1 MWRPGTEAP
10 GAAGGEV
17 QQCPLR
23 SSWSTMLDKSGV
35 WGYSVPGGKQGGP
48 AQPTPVRP
56 PQQQKQQDLRQLM
69 KSSASALDGVAA
81 KAQLQV
87 QTGHP
92 NLKPKPKPKPNPRLR
107 PQRVL
112 HLRSSPQREG
122 RGGSGRG
129 GLLADVRGRRR
140 EQQQQQQ
147 QQQ

>member
-56 PQQQKQQDLRQLM
+56 PQQQKQQDLRQMM

-87 QTGHP
+87 QTAHP
-92 NLKPKPKPKPNPRLR
+92 NLKHKPKSKPNP
-107 PQRVL
+107 PTPTPT
-112 HLRSSPQREG
+112 RSPPSLITAERGAGGQREG
-122 RGGSGRG
+122 GAAR
-129 GLLADVRGRRR
+129 
-140 EQQQQQQ
+140 
-147 QQQ
+147 